1 VIEFH
6 NWLLNI
12 ATIELNFDIQLSDD
26 SPIYRI
32 SRKIDDYIYRNK
44 SLESISVYWFYT
56 KYYKTKFLVDCD
68 KNNKLLFLEEHPQY
82 LTHYLGSYTKDKI
95 KIPVLNAKIPY
106 YPKCDS
112 DILKDR
118 HAQLTL
124 LLFMPFRNI
133 DDLQPQNVSW
143 DEAFQNW
150 INNGDD
156 KSLSIYNNMQ
166 DYYTGRI
173 RASETQQQR

>member
-1 VIEFH
+1 
-6 NWLLNI
+6 
-12 ATIELNFDIQLSDD
+12 
-26 SPIYRI
+26 
-32 SRKIDDYIYRNK
+32 
-44 SLESISVYWFYT
+44 
-56 KYYKTKFLVDCD
+56 
-68 KNNKLLFLEEHPQY
+68 LFLEEHPQY

-133 DDLQPQNVSW
+133 NDLQPQNVSW